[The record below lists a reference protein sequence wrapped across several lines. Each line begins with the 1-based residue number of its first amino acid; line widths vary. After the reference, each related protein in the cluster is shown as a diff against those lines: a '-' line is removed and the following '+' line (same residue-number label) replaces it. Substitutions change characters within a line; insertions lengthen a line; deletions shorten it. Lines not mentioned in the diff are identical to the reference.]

1 MKLKLGVIFGGE
13 SVEHEISVIS
23 AIQAM
28 KALDEEKYEIVPI
41 YISKDRSWYTGALLR
56 DLDLYKDF
64 DNLKRYAKKVV
75 LYNSDGRFVLQS
87 KKGFKKIVNE
97 IDLAFPIMHGT
108 NSEDGTIQGY
118 LNMIGVP
125 YAESNIFAATIG
137 QDKVFQKQI
146 LEAEGLPITKYIWFF
161 DNEYLENFNDIKKKI
176 KEMGYPVIVKPARLG
191 SSIGIKVAKDED
203 DLRQAIDF
211 AIRYDDK
218 ILVEKV
224 VKNLVELNCAVL
236 GNKEFSE
243 TSLIEEVLSTDDFL
257 SYDDKYVGD
266 KKSKGMLSTNRIIPA
281 DITKAHEK
289 EIKELSKQV
298 FRVLNFSGVV
308 RIDYLMDDKTEKTYI
323 NEVNTIP
330 GSLSF
335 YLFDSKEKNYTK
347 LLDEIINIA
356 IKDYKNKESK
366 TKSFDINILKNY
378 KGLKGKKG
386 KLKF

>member
-191 SSIGIKVAKDED
+191 SSIGIKLAKDED
-203 DLRQAIDF
+203 ELRQAIDF

-308 RIDYLMDDKTEKTYI
+308 RIDYLMDDKTEKIYI

>member
-41 YISKDRSWYTGALLR
+41 YITKDRSWYTGALLR

-64 DNLKRYAKKVV
+64 DNLKKYAKNVV
-75 LYNSDGRFVLQS
+75 LYNLDGRFVLQS

-97 IDLAFPIMHGT
+97 IDLVLPIMHGT

-118 LNMIGVP
+118 LNMLGVP

-146 LEAEGLPITKYIWFF
+146 LESEGLPITKYIWFF
-161 DNEYLENFNDIKKKI
+161 DNEYLEDFTTIKKKV
-176 KEMGYPVIVKPARLG
+176 KEIGYPVIVKPARLG

-203 DLRQAIDF
+203 DLKKSIDF

-218 ILVEKV
+218 ILVEKI

-243 TSLIEEVLSTDDFL
+243 TSLIEEVLGTDDFL

-281 DITKAHEK
+281 DITKSHEK
-289 EIKELSKQV
+289 EIKELSKKV

-308 RIDYLMDDKTEKTYI
+308 RIDYLMDDKTGKIYI

-335 YLFDSKEKNYTK
+335 YLFDNKEKNYTK

-366 TKSFDINILKNY
+366 TRSFEINILKNY
-378 KGLKGKKG
+378 NGLKGKKG

>member
-1 MKLKLGVIFGGE
+1 MKLKIGVIFGGE

-28 KALDEEKYEIVPI
+28 KALDEEKYEVVPI
-41 YISKDRSWYTGALLR
+41 YIAKNREWYTGALLK

-64 DNLKRYAKKVV
+64 DNLKKYAKNITLFNK
-75 LYNSDGRFVLQS
+75 DGVYVLQS

-108 NSEDGTIQGY
+108 NGEDGSIQGY
-118 LNMIGVP
+118 LNMIGIP
-125 YAESNIFAATIG
+125 YAESNLYAATIG

-146 LEAEGLPITKYIWFF
+146 LKSEGLPITDYIWFF
-161 DNEYLENFNDIKKKI
+161 DNEYLEDYSKIKKDVSNI
-176 KEMGYPVIVKPARLG
+176 GYPVIIKPARLG
-191 SSIGIKVAKDED
+191 SSVGIKVAKNEDE
-203 DLRQAIDF
+203 LKKAIDE

-218 ILVEKV
+218 ILIEKV
-224 VKNLVELNCAVL
+224 VSNLVELNCAVL

-243 TSLIEEVLSTDDFL
+243 TSLIEEVLATGDLL
-257 SYDDKYVGD
+257 SYNDKYVGD

-281 DITKAHEK
+281 GLTKKLEN
-289 EIKELSKQV
+289 EIKDLSKQV
-298 FRVLNFSGVV
+298 FRALNFSGIV
-308 RIDYLMDDKTEKTYI
+308 RIDFLMDNKKEKVYI

-335 YLFDSKEKNYTK
+335 YLWDKNTKNYTK
-347 LLDEIINIA
+347 LLDDIISIA
-356 IKDYKNKESK
+356 IKEHKNRSNK
-366 TKSFDINILKNY
+366 TYSFEINILNNY

>member
-161 DNEYLENFNDIKKKI
+161 DNEYLENFNDIKKKV

-191 SSIGIKVAKDED
+191 SSIGIKLAKDED
-203 DLRQAIDF
+203 ELRQAIDF

-308 RIDYLMDDKTEKTYI
+308 RIDYLMDDKTEKIYI

>member
-1 MKLKLGVIFGGE
+1 MKLKIGVIFGGE

-23 AIQAM
+23 AVQAM
-28 KALDEEKYEIVPI
+28 KALDEEKYEVVPI
-41 YISKDRSWYTGALLR
+41 YIAKNREWYTGALLK

-64 DNLKRYAKKVV
+64 DNLKKYAKNITLFNK
-75 LYNSDGRFVLQS
+75 DGVYVLQS

-108 NSEDGTIQGY
+108 NGEDGSIQGY
-118 LNMIGVP
+118 LNMIGIP
-125 YAESNIFAATIG
+125 YAESNLYAATIG

-146 LEAEGLPITKYIWFF
+146 LKSEGLPITDYIWFF
-161 DNEYLENFNDIKKKI
+161 DNEYLEDYSKIKKDVSNI
-176 KEMGYPVIVKPARLG
+176 GYPVIIKPARLG
-191 SSIGIKVAKDED
+191 SSVGIKVAKNEDE
-203 DLRQAIDF
+203 LKKAIDE

-218 ILVEKV
+218 ILIEKV
-224 VKNLVELNCAVL
+224 VSNLVELNCAVL

-243 TSLIEEVLSTDDFL
+243 TSLIEEVLATGDLL
-257 SYDDKYVGD
+257 SYNDKYVGD

-281 DITKAHEK
+281 GLTKKLEN
-289 EIKELSKQV
+289 EIKDLSKQV
-298 FRVLNFSGVV
+298 FRALNFSGIV
-308 RIDYLMDDKTEKTYI
+308 RIDFLMDNKKEKVYI

-335 YLFDSKEKNYTK
+335 YLWDKNTKNYTK
-347 LLDEIINIA
+347 LLDDIISIA
-356 IKDYKNKESK
+356 IKEHKNRSNK
-366 TKSFDINILKNY
+366 TYSFEINILNNY

>member
-1 MKLKLGVIFGGE
+1 MKIKLGVIFGGE

-23 AIQAM
+23 AVQAM
-28 KALDEEKYEIVPI
+28 KALNEEKYEIVPI
-41 YISKDRSWYTGALLR
+41 YISKDKSWYTGSLLR
-56 DLDLYKDF
+56 DLDLYKEF
-64 DNLKRYAKKVV
+64 DNLKKYAKEVV
-75 LYNSDGRFVLQS
+75 LYNKGGRFVLQS
-87 KKGFKKIVNE
+87 KKGLKKIINE
-97 IDLAFPIMHGT
+97 VDIVFPIMHGT
-108 NSEDGTIQGY
+108 NGEDGTIQGY
-118 LNMIGVP
+118 LNMVGVP

-146 LEAEGLPITKYIWFF
+146 LEVENIPVTEYTWFF
-161 DNEYLENFNDIKKKI
+161 DNEYLEDFNTIKTNVKNI
-176 KEMGYPVIVKPARLG
+176 GYPVIVKPARLG
-191 SSIGIKVAKDED
+191 SSIGIKKANNEDE
-203 DLRQAIDF
+203 LKQAIDQ

-236 GNKEFSE
+236 GNKESSE
-243 TSLIEEVLSTDDFL
+243 ASQIEEVMGTDEFL
-257 SYDDKYVGD
+257 SYNDKYVGG

-281 DITKAHEK
+281 DISKKLEK
-289 EIKELSKQV
+289 EIKELSKNV

-308 RIDYLMDDKTEKTYI
+308 RIDFLMDDKKEKVYV

-335 YLFDSKEKNYTK
+335 YLFDKEKKNYSE

-356 IKDYKNKESK
+356 IKDYKNKSSK
-366 TKSFDINILKNY
+366 THSFEINILKNY
-378 KGLKGKKG
+378 NGLKGKKG

>member
-1 MKLKLGVIFGGE
+1 MKLKLGIIFGGE

-23 AIQAM
+23 AVQAM
-28 KALDEEKYEIVPI
+28 KALDEEKYEIIPI
-41 YISKDRSWYTGALLR
+41 YITKDRSWYTGALLK

-64 DNLKRYAKKVV
+64 DNLKKYAKNVV
-75 LYNSDGRFVLQS
+75 LYNMDGKFVLQS

-97 IDLAFPIMHGT
+97 IDIALPIMHGT
-108 NSEDGTIQGY
+108 NSEDGTIQGF
-118 LNMIGVP
+118 LNMVGVP

-146 LEAEGLPITKYIWFF
+146 LEAENLPVTKYIWFF
-161 DNEYLENFNDIKKKI
+161 DHEYLEDFNDIKNKVKTL
-176 KEMGYPVIVKPARLG
+176 GYPVIIKPARLG
-191 SSIGIKVAKDED
+191 SSIGIKIANNEDE
-203 DLRQAIDF
+203 LKTGIDY

-218 ILVEKV
+218 ILIEKI

-236 GNKEFSE
+236 GNKESSE
-243 TSLIEEVLSTDDFL
+243 TSLIEEVLGTDEFL
-257 SYDDKYVGD
+257 SYNDKYVGD

-281 DITKAHEK
+281 NISKKEEK

-308 RIDYLMDDKTEKTYI
+308 RIDFLMDSKTEKIYI

-335 YLFDSKEKNYTK
+335 YLFDKKEKNYTK

-366 TKSFDINILKNY
+366 THSFEINILKNY
-378 KGLKGKKG
+378 NGLKGKKG
-386 KLKF
+386 KLKL

>member
-13 SVEHEISVIS
+13 SVEHEISIIS
-23 AIQAM
+23 AVQAM

-41 YISKDRSWYTGALLR
+41 YIAKDKSWYTGALLR

-64 DNLKRYAKKVV
+64 DNLKKYAKNVV
-75 LYNSDGRFVLQS
+75 LYNLDGRFVLQS

-97 IDLAFPIMHGT
+97 IDIILPIMHGT
-108 NSEDGTIQGY
+108 NGEDGSIQGF
-118 LNMIGVP
+118 LNMIGIP
-125 YAESNIFAATIG
+125 YAESNMFAATIG

-146 LEAEGLPITKYIWFF
+146 LESEKLPVTDYIWFF
-161 DNEYLENFNDIKKKI
+161 DHEYLESFNDIKKKVKDI
-176 KEMGYPVIVKPARLG
+176 GYPVIIKPARLG
-191 SSIGIKVAKDED
+191 SSIGIKIANNEEELKTG
-203 DLRQAIDF
+203 IDY

-218 ILVEKV
+218 ILVERV

-236 GNKEFSE
+236 GNKESIE
-243 TSLIEEVLSTDDFL
+243 TSLIEEVLSTDEFL
-257 SYDDKYVGD
+257 SYNDKYVGG

-281 DITKAHEK
+281 PILKKEEK
-289 EIKELSKQV
+289 QIKELSKQV
-298 FRVLNFSGVV
+298 FRVLNFSGIV
-308 RIDYLMDDKTEKTYI
+308 RIDFLMDSKTGKIYI

-335 YLFDSKEKNYTK
+335 YLFDNKEKNYTK

-356 IKDYKNKESK
+356 IKDYKNRESK
-366 TKSFDINILKNY
+366 THSFEINILKNY
-378 KGLKGKKG
+378 NGLKGKKG